1 MKRRHFLQTTGAAA
15 VGAIA
20 GSLLLGGDRRVQAQ
34 TGAVTVEWYGHTC
47 FLISGGGVKILINP
61 FKAAGCTAGYKKPF
75 PKADIVLITSQ
86 LFDEGYVETLEGEP
100 TILWQAGQFAVK
112 GLTFN
117 GISLDHAN
125 IERFRGW
132 RFPTNVAWSWELAG
146 INFLHL
152 GAAGEVV
159 DVEDFILT
167 GIPDVVMLPVGGT
180 DAYGDATPSFPP
192 KGYTPSQ
199 AIATLEVL
207 KPKLILPT
215 HYLSSAANE
224 TCRLHPI
231 DDFLGLLDPET
242 TTVKKATSNR
252 LSLTSNSLPPAKS
265 EVMVLSD
272 RPLL

>member
-1 MKRRHFLQTTGAAA
+1 MKRRHFLQTAGASA

-20 GSLLLGGDRRVQAQ
+20 GSFLLNSNQSVQAQ
-34 TGAVTVEWYGHTC
+34 TGSVTVEWYGHTC
-47 FLISGGGVKILINP
+47 FLISGGGVKILVNP
-61 FKAAGCTAGYKKPF
+61 FKPLGCTAGYKKPF

-86 LFDEGYVETLEGEP
+86 LFDEGYVETLEGKP
-100 TILWQAGQFAVK
+100 TILWQAGQFAVN

-132 RFPTNVAWSWELAG
+132 RFPTNVAWSWEQGG

-159 DVEDFILT
+159 DVEDFIIT

-180 DAYGDATPSFPP
+180 DAYADASPSFPP

-199 AIATLEVL
+199 AIAALEVL

-215 HYLSSAANE
+215 HYLTTAATD
-224 TCRLHPI
+224 TCRLNPV
-231 DDFLGLLDPET
+231 DDFLGLLTAET
-242 TTVKKATSNR
+242 ATVKKATTNR
-252 LSLTSNSLPPAKS
+252 ISLSPASLPKDKS